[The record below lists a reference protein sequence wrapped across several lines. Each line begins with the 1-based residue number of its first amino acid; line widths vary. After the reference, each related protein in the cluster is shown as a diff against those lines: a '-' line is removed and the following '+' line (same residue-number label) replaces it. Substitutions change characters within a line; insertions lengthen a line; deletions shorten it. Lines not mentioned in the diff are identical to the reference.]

1 MPELDGFG
9 VVEAVGQENMP
20 YIIFVTAFDQYAL
33 KAFEIHALDYLL
45 KPFDQDRF
53 REAIEHARQHIGI
66 AKTNEEFKKRVKNLL
81 LEIQSE
87 TPFLKRFLIQSQ
99 KKIHFLKADEVEWI
113 EAAGNYVILHTQSG
127 EDLVRETLTDLE
139 GKLNPQKFVRANR
152 SSIINLEYI
161 KELQPSLHGEYTV
174 VLKSDQTIVLSR
186 NYRENF
192 KKVFRGCS

>member
-1 MPELDGFG
+1 
-9 VVEAVGQENMP
+9 MP
-20 YIIFVTAFDQYAL
+20 YIIFITAFDQYAL

-45 KPFDQDRF
+45 KPFDQNRF

-81 LEIQSE
+81 LEIQTE
-87 TPFLKRFLIQSQ
+87 TPFIKRFLIQSQ

-139 GKLNPQKFVRANR
+139 SKLNPQKFVRVNR
-152 SSIINLEYI
+152 SNIINVEYI
-161 KELQPSLHGEYTV
+161 KEIRPSFHGECTV
-174 VLKSDQTIVLSR
+174 VLKSDQSIVLSR